1 MRPIE
6 ENRYCK
12 GCHANV
18 TKTMYCHCGDN
29 YLSKESTYSESELPD
44 NQETPMNYK
53 HLLPALYEF
62 IGDAFKWRATVG
74 SILPESLEEETLQ
87 AIHKS
92 EVAEYIHAVNHEHSA
107 FNISKELADM
117 LWTGTFL
124 KCVSAPDLQDVHRNI
139 VDYIGVNHYLL
150 EEDHLQHL
158 DPLVLK
164 AVSISNWSKICNV
177 LGPPIH
183 PNVWASHL
191 DKNRFLDVDL
201 LVHGNQAI
209 LVGTDYQNPKTPQR
223 NKVLKP
229 KGYRSAEQVYREL
242 KEKEGRDD

>member
-1 MRPIE
+1 M
-6 ENRYCK
+6 
-12 GCHANV
+12 
-18 TKTMYCHCGDN
+18 D
-29 YLSKESTYSESELPD
+29 
-44 NQETPMNYK
+44 YK

-87 AIHKS
+87 AIHQS
-92 EVAEYIHAVNHEHSA
+92 EVAEYIHAVNHEHDA
-107 FNISKELADM
+107 FKIANELGDM

-164 AVSISNWSKICNV
+164 AVSVSNWSKIV
-177 LGPPIH
+177 DTRS
-183 PNVWASHL
+183 PNWSDPFFKEEIV
-191 DKNRFLDVDL
+191 DGNRFRDVQWKRY
-201 LVHGNQAI
+201 GNQAI
-209 LVGTDYQNPKTPQR
+209 LVGTDYQNPKTCLLYTSPSPRDRQKSR
-223 NKVLKP
+223 MP
-229 KGYRSAEQVYREL
+229 SSA
-242 KEKEGRDD
+242 